1 MFAQLFSVECQHL
14 PYNLHAHVFV
24 FLCDVLTL
32 NQTDGQIDAAKAIAT
47 NRYGR
52 YRPYYPV
59 RSDSAA
65 GQVACLLKRKL
76 NISPWLLT
84 LINACIRR
92 HR

>member
-32 NQTDGQIDAAKAIAT
+32 KQTDGQIDAAKAIAT

-52 YRPYYPV
+52 YRPYYPD
-59 RSDSAA
+59 RLDSAA
-65 GQVACLLKRKL
+65 GQVACLLNRKRH
-76 NISPWLLT
+76 ISSWLLT
-84 LINACIRR
+84 LIKARIR
-92 HR
+92 

>member
-65 GQVACLLKRKL
+65 GQVACLLNRKRH
-76 NISPWLLT
+76 ISSWLLT
-84 LINACIRR
+84 LINACIGR